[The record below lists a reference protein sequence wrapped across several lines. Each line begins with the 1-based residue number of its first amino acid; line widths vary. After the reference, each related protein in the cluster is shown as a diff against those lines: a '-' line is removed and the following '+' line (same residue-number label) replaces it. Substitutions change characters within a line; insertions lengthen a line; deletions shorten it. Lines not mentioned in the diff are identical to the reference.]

1 MRMLATTLCIVF
13 SLVTIIPTAHAQTSH
28 TAPQSILDAAVQDH
42 VATAAADRETVL
54 RLLERPEV
62 QAVAGDIGLD
72 LRRAQSA
79 VSTLEGQQ
87 LTELA
92 AQAHQVE
99 QALAGGQSR
108 IVISTTLIIIA
119 LLVLILI
126 IVAVD

>member
-1 MRMLATTLCIVF
+1 MLASMLVVVF
-13 SLVTIIPTAHAQTSH
+13 SLVAVIPPAHAQTSH
-28 TAPQSILDAAVQDH
+28 AAPQSLLDAAVQDH
-42 VATAAADRETVL
+42 IGTTAADRETVL

-72 LRRAQSA
+72 LRRAQRA

-87 LTELA
+87 LTDLA
-92 AQAHQVE
+92 AQAQQVE

-108 IVISTTLIIIA
+108 VVISTTLIIIA
-119 LLVLILI
+119 LLVLILV